1 MSKVSSL
8 ADAMSAVTDGTHLAL
23 TGFSITRSAVA
34 AAAELVRAGRR
45 GLTLT
50 QVIGSLDTD
59 LLVGSGCVDRLIYS
73 GGSLDRFGSL
83 HSVNRAISAGM
94 PAEEYSTLSLTLRL
108 LAGSLGLP
116 FVPTRSLIGSQ
127 LLERL
132 TPSGGAMMISDPF
145 SGSPVLA
152 VSAVRPDVAIVHA
165 NVCDDEGNAWVCG
178 PLWSIKETALASAR
192 VIVTAER
199 VVPRGGID
207 PSRITIPGA
216 VVAAV
221 AEVPGG
227 GRPTSVFGAYDYD
240 AALLA
245 DYAAASRAG
254 GETFSRF
261 VADRF
266 LTGALLTAAVAR

>member
-8 ADAMSAVTDGTHLAL
+8 AEAMSRVTDGTHLAL
-23 TGFSITRSAVA
+23 TGFAITRSAVA
-34 AAAELVRAGRR
+34 AAAELVRVDRR

-50 QVIGSLDTD
+50 QVIGSLETD
-59 LLVGSGCVDRLIYS
+59 LLVGAGCVERLIYS

-83 HSVNRAISAGM
+83 HSVNRAIAAGM
-94 PAEEYSTLSLTLRL
+94 PTEEYSTLSLTLRL

-127 LLERL
+127 LLDRL
-132 TPSGGAMMISDPF
+132 TPSGGALMISDPF

-152 VSAVRPDVAIVHA
+152 VSALRPDVAIVHA
-165 NVCDDEGNAWVCG
+165 NVCDEEGNASVSG
-178 PLWSIKETALASAR
+178 PLWSIRETALAAAR
-192 VIVTAER
+192 VIVTAEQ

-207 PSRITIPGA
+207 PGRITIPGA

-221 AEVPGG
+221 AEVPAG

-240 AALLA
+240 AALLTE
-245 DYAAASRAG
+245 YAAASRAG
-254 GETFSRF
+254 GETFRRF
-261 VADRF
+261 VEDR
-266 LTGALLTAAVAR
+266 LLAAAVAR

>member
-1 MSKVSSL
+1 MSKVTSL
-8 ADAMSAVTDGTHLAL
+8 AEAMSAVTDGTHLAL

-34 AAAELVRAGRR
+34 ATAELVRAGRR

-59 LLVGSGCVDRLIYS
+59 LLIGSGCVDRLIYS
-73 GGSLDRFGSL
+73 GGSLDRFGPL

-94 PAEEYSTLSLTLRL
+94 PTEEYSTLSLTLRL

-127 LLERL
+127 LLDQL
-132 TPSGGAMMISDPF
+132 GPSGGAVMIKDPF

-165 NVCDDEGNAWVCG
+165 NVCDEEGNAAVYG

-192 VIVTAER
+192 VILTAEQ
-199 VVPRGGID
+199 VVRRGGID
-207 PSRITIPGA
+207 PCRVTIPGA

-221 AEVPGG
+221 AEVPEGA
-227 GRPTSVFGAYDYD
+227 RPTAVFGAYDYD

-245 DYAAASRAG
+245 EYAAASRAG
-254 GETFSRF
+254 GESFSRF
-261 VADRF
+261 VADR
-266 LTGALLTAAVAR
+266 LLARAVAR

>member
-8 ADAMSAVTDGTHLAL
+8 TEAMSAVKDGTHLAL

-34 AAAELVRAGRR
+34 AAAEIVRAGRR

-50 QVIGSLDTD
+50 QVTGSLDTD

-83 HSVNRAISAGM
+83 YSVNRAISAGM
-94 PAEEYSTLSLTLRL
+94 PTEEYSTLSLTLRV

-116 FVPTRSLIGSQ
+116 FLPTRALIGSQ
-127 LLERL
+127 LLDHL
-132 TPSGGAMMISDPF
+132 VPAGGAKMITDPF
-145 SGSPVLA
+145 TGTPVLA
-152 VSAVRPDVAIVHA
+152 VSAIRPDVAIVHA
-165 NVCDDEGNAWVCG
+165 NVCDEDGNASVSG
-178 PLWSIKETALASAR
+178 PLWSIKETVLASAT

-199 VVPRGGID
+199 VVPRHGVD
-207 PSRITIPGA
+207 PSMVLIPGT
-216 VVAAV
+216 VVTAV

-227 GRPTSVFGAYDYD
+227 GRPTAVYGAYDYD
-240 AALLA
+240 AEVLTG
-245 DYAAASRAG
+245 YAAASRAG

-266 LTGALLTAAVAR
+266 LAAAVA